1 MRFDKELLWAI
12 YAFILYGILATF
24 LVGCTVRKPG
34 QAYPW
39 TTISYAEDD
48 VIYNAVGLEF

>member
-1 MRFDKELLWAI
+1 MRLDKELLWAI
-12 YAFILYGILATF
+12 YALALYGILAAL

-39 TTISYAEDD
+39 TTSSYAEDD
-48 VIYNAVGLEF
+48 VIYNGVGFEF